1 MAEAPGGRRIGL
13 RLARLPFAEP
23 DHAAQLLAGEP
34 LCWWDASRNEPTDD
48 VAARSIET
56 LARGADPDGAL
67 EALAGIAAHPD
78 GGALTRA
85 LRTDER
91 FAERLLAVLGVSVA
105 LSDQLSTH
113 PDDWRVLLD
122 GESEDT
128 GPEDVAARLAAAVH
142 ADAAKPVTGTA
153 GTRARLTGPPAVEA
167 LRAAY
172 RRELIAIAGRDLS
185 GELPLEQVMA
195 RLADLAGH
203 TLQAALAVAAGGL
216 APDAAPCRLTIVAM
230 GKAGG
235 RELNYVSDVDVVF
248 VAEAGERDG
257 GEADDRGLVTATTLA
272 GETMRICHAV
282 AWEVDAG
289 LRPEGKDGALVRTVA
304 SHEAYYRRW
313 ASTWEFQALLKAR
326 PVAGDRELGQRYLA
340 AIAPFVWTAAERPDF
355 VADVQ
360 AMRRRVL
367 ANVPAAIAD
376 REVKLGP
383 GGLRDVEFAVQLLQL
398 VHGRGDDSLRVVATL
413 EALAALRDGGY
424 IGREDAGRLIDAYG
438 FLRRVEHRLQ
448 LRKLRR
454 THLVPEEP
462 EQRAWLARAL
472 GYRPGPRGDARAEFE
487 ADWAQHAREVRRLH
501 EKIFY
506 RPLLEAVARVPS
518 QDLRLSPDEAGRR
531 LAALGFGDP
540 AGALRHIG
548 ALTAGVSRRAV
559 LQRALLP
566 VLLSDF
572 ADAPDPDGGLLAYR
586 QISDALGATSWYLR
600 LLRDEGAVATRLAYL
615 LGTSR
620 YVARLLQR
628 TPDALAMLADDDELR
643 PREPAEVLATM
654 RDSAAR
660 QDDDVAAVA
669 VVRGVRRQELLRT
682 AFADLLG
689 MLDVTQTC
697 AAVSATAAATL
708 DSALQVALRS
718 VAAERGLDALP
729 IRFAVIAMG
738 RLGGEEAGYG
748 SDADVLFVYESLDP
762 DSEQTDGATGVASDV
777 ASRLRSLLASPTS
790 SDPPMVI
797 DADLR
802 PEGRNGPLV
811 RSLASYRQYY
821 ERWSEPWEAQA
832 LLRARFVAGDAELG
846 ERFTEL
852 IDPIRYPARGLNQR
866 ELTEIRRLKGRV
878 DSERLPRGA
887 DPNTHTKLGRG
898 GLADIEWTVQLLQL
912 QHAGALPELRTTRTL
927 DGLRAAASAGLIT
940 AEQAHTLETA
950 WRSATTLRNAV
961 RLVRDKSEDQLPHQ
975 GAALVGVGR
984 AAGYAPGFDPG
995 QVLDDY
1001 RRAARRA
1008 RAVVEQVFYGVSS

>member
-1 MAEAPGGRRIGL
+1 MAEAAGGRRVGL

-23 DHAAQLLAGEP
+23 DRAARLLAAEP
-34 LCWWDASRNEPTDD
+34 LCWWDASGNGPADD
-48 VAARSIET
+48 VAARLIET
-56 LARGADPDGAL
+56 VARGADPDGAL
-67 EALAGIAAHPD
+67 DALVEMAAAPR
-78 GGALTRA
+78 GRALTAA
-85 LRTDER
+85 LREDELLG
-91 FAERLLAVLGVSVA
+91 ERLLAALGVSGA
-105 LSDQLSTH
+105 LSDHLRTH
-113 PDDWRVLLD
+113 PADWRVLLEGQD
-122 GESEDT
+122 HT
-128 GPEDVAARLAAAVH
+128 APEGVASRLAAAVQ
-142 ADAAKPVTGTA
+142 ADVADPVSGTA
-153 GTRARLTGPPAVEA
+153 GTRARLTGPAAVEA

-172 RRELIAIAGRDLS
+172 RRELIAIAGRDLA

-203 TLQAALAVAAGGL
+203 TLQAALAVAAAGL
-216 APDAAPCRLTIVAM
+216 GDDAAPCRLTIIAM

-248 VAEAGERDG
+248 VAEPGERDG
-257 GEADDRGLVTATTLA
+257 DGADERGLATATALA

-340 AIAPFVWTAAERPDF
+340 AIAPFVWTAAERPGF

-398 VHGRGDDSLRVVATL
+398 VHGRGDDSLRVVPTL

-424 IGREDAGRLIDAYG
+424 IGREDAGALIEAYG

-462 EQRAWLARAL
+462 EHRAWLARAL

-540 AGALRHIG
+540 AGALRHIE

-660 QDDDVAAVA
+660 QDDDAAAVA

-697 AAVSATAAATL
+697 AAISATAAATL

-718 VAAERGLDALP
+718 VAAERGLAALP

-748 SDADVLFVYESLDP
+748 SDADVLFVYEPLDAGA
-762 DSEQTDGATGVASDV
+762 EQTDGATELAGDV
-777 ASRLRSLLASPTS
+777 ASRLRALLASPTS
-790 SDPPMVI
+790 SDPPMIV

-832 LLRARFVAGDAELG
+832 LLRARFVAGDTDLG
-846 ERFTEL
+846 RRFTEL
-852 IDPIRYPARGLNQR
+852 IDPIRYPARGLAPN
-866 ELTEIRRLKGRV
+866 ELIEIRRLKGRV

-912 QHAGALPELRTTRTL
+912 QHAGTLPELRTTRTL
-927 DGLRAAASAGLIT
+927 DALRAAASAGLIT
-940 AEQAHTLETA
+940 TEQAHTLEAA